1 MLGLGW
7 LTIIRLGLVNMAIG
21 SFVVLATAMLNRVM
35 VVELAMLATVPAG
48 LVALFRMIQIT
59 RARWGYDSDRGGAR
73 TPWIIGGM
81 AVLCVGGIA
90 AAWATMLM
98 QTMPVL
104 GFAVA
109 VLAFI
114 LMGLGG
120 GASGTCFLALLASR
134 VAPRRRAAAATIV
147 WMMMIA
153 GIVITA
159 GGAGELLK
167 PFSFERLLLVTVGV
181 AAIAFT
187 ATFLGVIGVER
198 KTHSINS
205 ETAEAE
211 SGAMPLSFKQAVDQI
226 WSEPRSR
233 SFTIF
238 IFVSMLAFSAQDLIL
253 EPFAGLVFGM
263 TPGESTQLSGI
274 QHQGVF
280 LGMALVGILGSGF
293 RIGSLRLWTVIG
305 CLASTLAL
313 GALSFSGYVGAD
325 WPIRTNVF
333 ALGLANGIF
342 AVGAIGC
349 MMGLASEGASGRE
362 GTRMGLWG
370 ASQAIAFALGG
381 VIGAVAVDV
390 MRGFVGSPANAYGI
404 VFMAEAA
411 LFAASALLA
420 LRLHGTAEARPDFQ
434 AAIVAGE

>member
-1 MLGLGW
+1 MTGIGW

-48 LVALFRMIQIT
+48 LVALFRMVQIT

-73 TPWIIGGM
+73 TPWVIGGM
-81 AVLCVGGIA
+81 IVLCAGGILA
-90 AAWATMLM
+90 ALATALM
-98 QTMPVL
+98 ATMPVAGTML
-104 GFAVA
+104 AVI
-109 VLAFI
+109 AFVA
-114 LMGLGG
+114 MGLGG

-153 GIVITA
+153 GIVLTA
-159 GGAGELLK
+159 GFAGALLQ
-167 PFSFERLLLVTVGV
+167 PFSFERLVIVTAGV
-181 AAIAFT
+181 AAVALIAT
-187 ATFLGVIGVER
+187 LVGVLGVER
-198 KTHSINS
+198 RTVSIN
-205 ETAEAE
+205 T
-211 SGAMPLSFKQAVDQI
+211 QAAPAASPTGFMDGIAQI
-226 WSEPRSR
+226 WGEPRAR

-263 TPGESTQLSGI
+263 NPGESTQLSGT

-293 RIGSLRLWTVIG
+293 RLGSLRFWTIVG
-305 CLASTLAL
+305 CLASAAAL
-313 GALSFSGYVGAD
+313 GALAFGGHVGAA
-325 WPIRTNVF
+325 WPIKTNVF

-349 MMGLASEGASGRE
+349 MMGLAGSGAGGRE
-362 GTRMGLWG
+362 GTRMGLFG

-381 VIGAVAVDV
+381 MIGAGAVDA
-390 MRGFVGSPANAYGI
+390 MRALVGSPVEAYGI
-404 VFMAEAA
+404 VFAAEAA
-411 LFAASALLA
+411 LFALSAILA
-420 LRLHGTAEARPDFQ
+420 LGLREARETTPDFH
-434 AAIVAGE
+434 AAIIAGE

>member
-1 MLGLGW
+1 MSGLGW
-7 LTIIRLGLVNMAIG
+7 LTIVRLGLVNMAIG

-35 VVELAMLATVPAG
+35 VVELAMLTTIPAG

-81 AVLCVGGIA
+81 AVLCIGGVL
-90 AAWATMLM
+90 AAWATLLM
-98 QTMPVL
+98 QTMPFI
-104 GFAVA
+104 GFALAIV
-109 VLAFI
+109 AFI

-159 GGAGELLK
+159 GGAGALLD
-167 PFSFERLLLVTVGV
+167 PFSFERLLAVTIGLAGVAFLVTLIGV
-181 AAIAFT
+181 
-187 ATFLGVIGVER
+187 LGVER
-198 KTHSINS
+198 RNPSINS
-205 ETAEAE
+205 DSVKSRDGE
-211 SGAMPLSFKQAVDQI
+211 SPLSFRDAIAQI
-226 WSEPRSR
+226 WAEPKAR

-263 TPGESTQLSGI
+263 TPGESTQLSGV

-305 CLASTLAL
+305 CLASAAALGTLAF
-313 GALSFSGYVGAD
+313 GGYVGAE
-325 WPIRTNVF
+325 WPIRMNVF

-349 MMGLASEGASGRE
+349 MMGLAGEGAGGRE

-370 ASQAIAFALGG
+370 ASQAVAFAAGG
-381 VIGAVAVDV
+381 VIGAVAVDA
-390 MRGFVGSPANAYGI
+390 MRGLVGSPTDAYGI
-404 VFMAEAA
+404 VFMAESA
-411 LFAASALLA
+411 LFVASAFLA
-420 LRLHGTAEARPDFQ
+420 LRLREAAEAQPDFQ